1 MAKKEHLVC
10 RPCGTR
16 VVVTDLGAAVVE
28 CYECGMELETATK
41 AAPKAAKKP
50 AAKKAVKAA
59 APKKLAAPKKAAVK
73 KAAAKK
79 PAAKKAAPKKK
90 K

>member
-1 MAKKEHLVC
+1 MAMAKKATLVC

-28 CYECGMELETATK
+28 CYDCGLELQ
-41 AAPKAAKKP
+41 P
-50 AAKKAVKAA
+50 AAKAPVKALRA
-59 APKKLAAPKKAAVK
+59 

-79 PAAKKAAPKKK
+79 KLPAKAWRRRPQQAAPGKK
-90 K
+90 

>member
-28 CYECGMELETATK
+28 CYECGMELETAKK
-41 AAPKAAKKP
+41 AATKAAKKP
-50 AAKKAVKAA
+50 VAKKALKAVKAA
-59 APKKLAAPKKAAVK
+59 APK

>member
-1 MAKKEHLVC
+1 MAKKATLVC
-10 RPCGTR
+10 KPCGGM
-16 VVVTDLGAAVVE
+16 VFVSDQGDAVVE
-28 CYECGMELETATK
+28 CYDCGLEMVPGT
-41 AAPKAAKKP
+41 AKKP
-50 AAKKAVKAA
+50 AARKAVKAA
-59 APKKLAAPKKAAVK
+59 PR

>member
-1 MAKKEHLVC
+1 MTTKETLVC
-10 RPCGTR
+10 RPCD
-16 VVVTDLGAAVVE
+16 VFVLVTDQGDAVIE
-28 CYECGMELETATK
+28 CYECGAEMV
-41 AAPKAAKKP
+41 PHAAKKP
-50 AAKKAVKAA
+50 TVKKTLKAA
-59 APKKLAAPKKAAVK
+59 PG

>member
-1 MAKKEHLVC
+1 MAKKKTLVC
-10 RPCGTR
+10 EPCDTWVFVSDQG
-16 VVVTDLGAAVVE
+16 DAVIE
-28 CYECGMELETATK
+28 CFECGAELV
-41 AAPKAAKKP
+41 PKAAKKP